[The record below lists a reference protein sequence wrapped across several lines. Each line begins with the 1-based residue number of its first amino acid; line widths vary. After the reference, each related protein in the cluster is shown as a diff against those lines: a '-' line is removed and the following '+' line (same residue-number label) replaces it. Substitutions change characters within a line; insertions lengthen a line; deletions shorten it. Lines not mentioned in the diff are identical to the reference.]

1 MSTLEVN
8 SIQPLSSGNTI
19 TLGANGKT
27 LDVPSGATLDLT
39 GSTVSGLA
47 TGKIGQVVQTIL
59 TATSSSSSTSYVD
72 VGMDITITPTATT
85 SKVLLMFFPRIGMDT
100 SSANIFMKV
109 RNYTAGSDVTADPF
123 IVRRWP
129 DDGQKSYYTEPSP
142 IVVMDSPNTS
152 SAVQYKMQIKTNS
165 GGFRVN
171 QPANNGGYS
180 ETEVSTVIAM
190 EVLA

>member
-8 SIQPLSSGNTI
+8 SIQPLSSGSTI
-19 TLGANGKT
+19 TLGASGKT
-27 LDVPSGATLDLT
+27 LNIPSGCTIAN
-39 GSTVSGLA
+39 SGTA
-47 TGKIGQVVQTIL
+47 TGFPGVGKVGQVVQTVL
-59 TATSSSSSTSYVD
+59 TSTSSSSSTSYVD

-100 SSANIFMKV
+100 ASANIFMKV
-109 RNYTAGSDVTADPF
+109 RNNTAGSDVTADPF

-152 SAVQYKMQIKTNS
+152 SAVQYKMQMKTNA

-171 QPANNGGYS
+171 MPANNGGYS

-190 EVLA
+190 EILA